1 MTMAIR
7 NSDIIRSRKNRIA
20 MIAVALFALVA
31 SLSFND
37 AHAATKTKPVF
48 TDQYAFHL
56 TEEDSKLYNAEYGWC
71 LPTPTDGMQCYVLGS
86 TMVGWLGRGDD
97 NAADNA
103 RTYGDPAKGPIMIG
117 DIDKN
122 DMLEAYDAFKAVWG
136 N

>member
-37 AHAATKTKPVF
+37 AHAATTPHF
-48 TDQYAFHL
+48 EDQYAFHL
-56 TEEDSKLYNAEYGWC
+56 TDEDAKAYGAEYGWC
-71 LPTPTDGMQCYVLGS
+71 MPTPTDGTQCYVLGS
-86 TMVGWLGRGDD
+86 SMAGWLGRGDD
-97 NAADNA
+97 NNPVENA
-103 RTYGDPAKGPIMIG
+103 KVYGNGEKGPVMIG
-117 DIDKN
+117 DLDRATQA
-122 DMLEAYDAFKAVWG
+122 EAYDSFKAVWG

>member
-7 NSDIIRSRKNRIA
+7 NSDITRSRKNRIA

-37 AHAATKTKPVF
+37 AHAATAPNF
-48 TDQYAFHL
+48 NDQYAFHL